1 LVAVQ
6 AAGEEPQSVRREE
19 IAVSTSRKVVALVA
33 LGLLVGSPAQA
44 LTVTLSAPNQ
54 TVVRPISGTVEVNFF
69 GTVTYAAGEAALSAS
84 FSNPVYLSDNSDSVL
99 GFTLCS
105 GFASPCFTGGTGK
118 LFSFRVASSDSL
130 GLYGY
135 TPIAGV
141 SPFFRISAT
150 SSTGQA
156 FNVDSLF
163 SINVVESV
171 APPVPLPAAAWLLLS
186 GLGGLGFIGR
196 RRKA

>member
-1 LVAVQ
+1 
-6 AAGEEPQSVRREE
+6 
-19 IAVSTSRKVVALVA
+19 VSTSRKVVALVA

-54 TVVRPISGTVEVNFF
+54 TVVRPSSGFVEVSFF
-69 GTVTYAAGEAALSAS
+69 GTVTYADGESFNAASI
-84 FSNPVYLSDNSDSVL
+84 SNPIFLSDLSDNL
-99 GFTLCS
+99 TALTLCP
-105 GFASPCFTGGTGK
+105 GLPVGACKGGTGK
-118 LFSFRVASSDSL
+118 LFSFGVSSADKL

-135 TPIAGV
+135 LPGVTTP
-141 SPFFRISAT
+141 PRFRMFT
-150 SSTGQA
+150 STGG
-156 FNVDSLF
+156 FVDSSF